1 MQKLIIIGN
10 LGEDAKV
17 VDLQGGKQVINFSLA
32 VTEKFKEEKVTTWFR
47 CAQFTNNVSLA
58 PYLTRGSKVAVV
70 GKPGLET
77 YVANDGSTKANLKC
91 IVFEL
96 ELINS
101 TKTQNET
108 GTPQPTAAAAAQP
121 FEPATNFQEEEHDD
135 LPF

>member
-17 VDLQGGKQVINFSLA
+17 ADLPGGKQVINFSLA

-47 CAQFTNNVSLA
+47 CAQFTNNVSLV
-58 PYLTRGSKVAVV
+58 PYLTKGSKVAVV
-70 GKPGLET
+70 GKPALET
-77 YVANDGSTKANLKC
+77 YQANDGTTKSNLKC

-101 TKTQNET
+101 TKTTSEGSANT
-108 GTPQPTAAAAAQP
+108 TASPQQA
-121 FEPATNFQEEEHDD
+121 FEPAAEEHDD